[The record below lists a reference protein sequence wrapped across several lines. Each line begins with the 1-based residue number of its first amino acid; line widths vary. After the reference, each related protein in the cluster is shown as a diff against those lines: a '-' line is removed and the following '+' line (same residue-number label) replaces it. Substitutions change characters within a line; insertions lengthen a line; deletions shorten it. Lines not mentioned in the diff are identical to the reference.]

1 MVLPHVR
8 TLFQHWTKI
17 FHRCGWILQ
26 QLVNCSVGNVETIS
40 PVRLTV
46 DRDENHRMLLHD
58 GAEKIADYGRIRP
71 ADGGWRDRNHRD
83 YRVMFALVDASEK
96 TGAARAERYKKPH

>member
-1 MVLPHVR
+1 
-8 TLFQHWTKI
+8 
-17 FHRCGWILQ
+17 
-26 QLVNCSVGNVETIS
+26 
-40 PVRLTV
+40 
-46 DRDENHRMLLHD
+46 MLLHD
-58 GAEKIADYGRIRP
+58 GVEKIADYGRIRP